1 MEKTPTFLLRKI
13 ALYLL
18 SFIII
23 TAIIFGF
30 IVVSTTPHSRA
41 ELYLPSNTSRMTQR
55 QIDVLLDRA
64 IKDYHLDA
72 PYPVQYF
79 IWLKN
84 FVTGNWGYSPSLRA
98 PVIQIIINRLPPT
111 IELTLYSVLLFLPLG
126 LLSGIVS
133 AAKNHKVQDIAIRFW
148 ASVATSI
155 PTLILAILLI
165 IFFTINLRWFAPDRL
180 SSSNLVLVNSK
191 DFHFYTGL
199 ITLDGLLNGRPD
211 VSWDAFKH
219 LVLPAVTLALPQWA
233 ILAKLTRTGLLDEL
247 KKDYIIMARGM
258 GVPEWKLQRQYALK
272 NVTPVV
278 LSNAMLS
285 VAMLLTNTYIVE
297 TIFHYPG
304 MSFIALKTIADGPDS
319 PSLMGFAVVSILLV
333 LMLMFILDIL
343 LFSYDRR
350 IGVAEAG

>member
-1 MEKTPTFLLRKI
+1 MEKPLIFILRKLF
-13 ALYLL
+13 LYTF
-18 SFIII
+18 SFILI
-23 TAIIFGF
+23 TAIIYGF

-41 ELYLPSNTSRMTQR
+41 ELYLPANTSRLTQR

-79 IWLKN
+79 IWLKS
-84 FVTGNWGYSPSLRA
+84 FLQGNWGYSPSLRA
-98 PVIQIIINRLPPT
+98 SVKQIIINRLPPT
-111 IELTLYSVLLFLPLG
+111 IELSLYSVLLFIPLG
-126 LLSGIVS
+126 LLSGII
-133 AAKNHKVQDIAIRFW
+133 AAGRKHKIQDIAIRFW

-165 IFFTINLRWFAPDRL
+165 IIFSFNLHWFAPDRL
-180 SSSNLVLVNSK
+180 SSSNLVLVNSPNFK
-191 DFHFYTGL
+191 LFTGL

-219 LVLPAVTLALPQWA
+219 LVLPAITLALPQWA
-233 ILAKLTRTGLLDEL
+233 LLAKLTRTGLLDEL
-247 KKDYIIMARGM
+247 KKDYISMARGM
-258 GVPEWKLQRQYALK
+258 GISEWKLQRQYALK

-304 MSFIALKTIADGPDS
+304 LSFIALKTIADGPDS

-333 LMLMFILDIL
+333 LLLMFILDIL

-350 IGVAEAG
+350 IGVSGAE